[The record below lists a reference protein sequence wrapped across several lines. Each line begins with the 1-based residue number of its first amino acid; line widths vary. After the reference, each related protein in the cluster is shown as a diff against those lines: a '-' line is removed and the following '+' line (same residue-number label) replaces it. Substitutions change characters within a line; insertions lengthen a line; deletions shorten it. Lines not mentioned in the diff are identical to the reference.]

1 MAAIDDILTG
11 EPGGMRRKPVPVVKQ
26 VVNDGMQHGAPAGGV
41 QPVTAGGAG
50 SSPVATADNRE
61 TAKPG
66 TDGRKRMEERQG
78 YGNRASGTGG
88 YTVTGINGKPVDI
101 TGGDTPRRMSYVE
114 LYEAMNRDKPEGAE
128 ERARRET
135 REKSEAILSA
145 VGDGISALSN
155 LFFTSRYAP
164 NAYDPSKGM
173 SAKARERW
181 DRLRKERE
189 ARRREYNEGYMR
201 ASMLDRD
208 AERDDRNW
216 RHILERERI
225 ADERYEVKAAQDK
238 AIAELDEQLRRHQI
252 TAAEYKAEQERI
264 AAQFA
269 EGTEMLKQENLRAGV
284 RQKDAAAGASKA
296 SASASYS
303 RARYYDNGGGSGKV
317 KHHFLGKEY
326 ASDKD
331 YVKDVTE
338 AARAYNLR
346 HGKWEKDASGK
357 DVFRYEEGFHPV
369 ETERH
374 ISGKGD
380 EARKP
385 EEFAGEVERRLEEEK
400 KEADE
405 FAEYEVDDDF
415 SQYEKK

>member
-269 EGTEMLKQENLRAGV
+269 EGTEMLKQDNLRAGV
-284 RQKDAAAGASKA
+284 RQKNAAAGASKA
-296 SASASYS
+296 SAAASYS
-303 RARYYDNGGGSGKV
+303 RARYYDNGGAGGGKSGPTLQLEEDEPM
-317 KHHFLGKEY
+317 HFGD
-326 ASDKD
+326 DKD
-331 YVKDVTE
+331 YDRAVMRLAPDYGVSTTEVQVIERDRKGNPKKQRTIQRPVKDIAADIERE
-338 AARAYNLR
+338 AA
-346 HGKWEKDASGK
+346 K
-357 DVFRYEEGFHPV
+357 
-369 ETERH
+369 
-374 ISGKGD
+374 
-380 EARKP
+380 RKKSKSDNNTMP
-385 EEFAGEVERRLEEEK
+385 GVGGGGSSNK
-400 KEADE
+400 MPGVK
-405 FAEYEVDDDF
+405 
-415 SQYEKK
+415 